1 MDIDTFNIAIC
12 DDDKELHNEII
23 GLCNSFFIGKKVYYK
38 IYSYFLGEEI
48 IKETERHSFSC
59 SITKMVA
66 DLYLS
71 EKTKIDEVMRERNE
85 YKKYSYGR

>member
-1 MDIDTFNIAIC
+1 
-12 DDDKELHNEII
+12 
-23 GLCNSFFIGKKVYYK
+23 
-38 IYSYFLGEEI
+38 
-48 IKETERHSFSC
+48 
-59 SITKMVA
+59 MVA